1 MPLCLLSLT
10 VMAFLLL
17 MGGEATFHEFTPTS
31 VPVIVTLA
39 QTTAS
44 NLHRQKMCTCSV
56 AKKECCNDHALVTI
70 YVFPNFVSSSVHV
83 LWS

>member
-1 MPLCLLSLT
+1 
-10 VMAFLLL
+10 
-17 MGGEATFHEFTPTS
+17 MGGEATF

-44 NLHRQKMCTCSV
+44 NLYRQKMCTYSV
-56 AKKECCNDHALVTI
+56 AKKERCNDHALVTI
-70 YVFPNFVSSSVHV
+70 YVFPYFVSPSVHV